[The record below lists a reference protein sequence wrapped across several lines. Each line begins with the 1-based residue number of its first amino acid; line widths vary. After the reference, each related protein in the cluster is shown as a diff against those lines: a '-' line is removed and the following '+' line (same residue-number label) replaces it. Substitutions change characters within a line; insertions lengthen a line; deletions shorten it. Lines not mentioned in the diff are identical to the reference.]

1 MDYKDILFSKQDMT
15 KSDDIPLS
23 LQINATKGIIIRD
36 MKASIL
42 ERFLKYVQ
50 IDTQSDE
57 DSETYPSTQKQF
69 NLARLLEKELNELR
83 LENVEVDQYGYVTAT
98 LRSNID
104 KEVPVIGFLAH
115 MDTAPDMSGEN
126 VKPQI
131 FENYNG
137 KNIIIN
143 KDLDVC
149 LSVKEFP
156 ELKNYKGQTIIT
168 ASGETLLGADD
179 KAGIAEIMTAM
190 EHLVKNLHIE
200 HGTIKVAFTPD
211 EEIGKGVDNFD
222 VKKFGADYAY
232 TVDGG
237 PIGELE
243 YENFNAAS
251 ATVKIQGRNIHPG
264 YAKGKM
270 INSILVA
277 TELNEMLPV
286 GQRPELTTGYE
297 GFSHIVK
304 FNGTVENSEI
314 KYIIRDH
321 DRVKFENK
329 KTLIQDIVALIN
341 KKYNQEVAKLELKDQ
356 YYNMKE
362 KVEPV
367 IYIVEQA
374 KQAMIEV
381 GVQAD
386 VKPIRGGTD
395 GARLSYMGL
404 PCPNIFTG
412 GHNYHGKY
420 EFIPLE
426 SMEKAVQVILKIIEK
441 SVK

>member
-1 MDYKDILFSKQDMT
+1 MKNIL
-15 KSDDIPLS
+15 
-23 LQINATKGIIIRD
+23 
-36 MKASIL
+36 L
-42 ERFLKYVQ
+42 ERFLRYVQ

-69 NLARLLEKELNELR
+69 NLARLLEKELNELG
-83 LENVEVDQYGYVTAT
+83 LKNVEVDQYGYVTAT
-98 LRSNID
+98 LLSNID

-168 ASGETLLGADD
+168 ASGKTLLGADD
-179 KAGIAEIMTAM
+179 KAGIAEIITAI
-190 EHLVKNLHIE
+190 EYLIKNPEIK

-211 EEIGKGVDNFD
+211 EEIGKGVDYFD

-243 YENFNAAS
+243 YDNFNAAS

-297 GFSHIVK
+297 GFFHIVK
-304 FNGTVENSEI
+304 FNGIVENSEI

-321 DRVKFENK
+321 DKTKFEYK
-329 KTLIQDIVALIN
+329 KTLIQDVVNLVN
-341 KKYNQEVAKLELKDQ
+341 KKYNQEVAILETKDQ
-356 YYNMKE
+356 YYNMRK

-367 IYIVEQA
+367 IHIVEQA

-381 GVQAD
+381 GVKPD

-441 SVK
+441 TTK